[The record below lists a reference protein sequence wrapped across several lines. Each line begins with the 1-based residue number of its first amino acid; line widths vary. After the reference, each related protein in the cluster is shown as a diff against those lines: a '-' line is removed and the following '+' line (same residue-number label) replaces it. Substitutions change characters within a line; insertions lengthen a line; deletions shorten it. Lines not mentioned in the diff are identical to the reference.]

1 MFRIQLFWKYFFI
14 TDDEYGERSV
24 SVNLDGE
31 EAELIFIDH
40 PAGEMSVSYLKI
52 GSRYSLVKT
61 NKYNLLEVLQFI
73 WSEML
78 QRI

>member
-1 MFRIQLFWKYFFI
+1 MFRIQLFLKYFFI

-52 GSRYSLVKT
+52 GSRYSLLKT

-73 WSEML
+73 
-78 QRI
+78 